1 MPNCTCG
8 DPNPHV
14 IMRRTTADGTEV
26 LLWDNG
32 AVTAPLGYALAG
44 VPIVRPRTPEA
55 VEAARTA
62 GRLLMDEVSLLEGNE
77 LAAFYQAARKADGD
91 RAKMWAMARPEGP
104 PCKLVW
110 ATLHT
115 DPRGIPTERV
125 ASLPRLK
132 WPGLKVWD
140 FCGGPGSAGG
150 RYVLY
155 KQMSGPSA
163 TYEPTGFRFGNLKEL
178 WKHLE

>member
-1 MPNCTCG
+1 MCSCG
-8 DPNPHV
+8 EKGPHV
-14 IMRRTTADGTEV
+14 IMRRVTVDGTEV

-32 AVTAPLGYALAG
+32 AVTGPLGYALAG
-44 VPIVRPRTPEA
+44 VPIARPRTPEA

-62 GRLLMDEVSLLEGNE
+62 GRLVMDEVSLLDADE
-77 LAAFYQAARKADGD
+77 LPAFYRASRSAGGD
-91 RAKMWAMARPEGP
+91 RAAMWRKARPDTP
-104 PCKLVW
+104 PCRLVW

-150 RYVLY
+150 RYVLC
-155 KQMSGPSA
+155 KQMSGSSA

-178 WKHLE
+178 WKHLES

>member
-1 MPNCTCG
+1 MCSCG
-8 DPNPHV
+8 EKGPHV
-14 IMRRTTADGTEV
+14 IMRRVTVDGAEV

-32 AVTAPLGYALAG
+32 AVTGPLGYALAG
-44 VPIVRPRTPEA
+44 VPIARPRTPEA

-62 GRLLMDEVSLLEGNE
+62 GRLVMDEVSLLDADE
-77 LAAFYQAARKADGD
+77 LPAFYRASRSAGGD
-91 RAKMWAMARPEGP
+91 RAAMWRKARPDAP
-104 PCKLVW
+104 PCRLVW

-115 DPRGIPTERV
+115 DPRGNPTERV

-150 RYVLY
+150 RYVLC
-155 KQMSGPSA
+155 KQMSGSSA

-178 WKHLE
+178 WKHLES

>member
-1 MPNCTCG
+1 MCSCG
-8 DPNPHV
+8 EKGPHV
-14 IMRRTTADGTEV
+14 IMRRVTVDGAEV

-32 AVTAPLGYALAG
+32 AVTGPLGYALAG

-55 VEAARTA
+55 IEAARTA
-62 GRLLMDEVSLLEGNE
+62 GRLLMDEVSLLDADE
-77 LAAFYQAARKADGD
+77 LPAFYRASRVANGD
-91 RAKMWAMARPEGP
+91 RAAMWRKARPDAP
-104 PCKLVW
+104 ACRLVW
-110 ATLHT
+110 TTLHA

-150 RYVLY
+150 RYALHRQV
-155 KQMSGPSA
+155 SGTA
-163 TYEPTGFRFGNLKEL
+163 DVFEPTGFRFGNLKEL
-178 WKHLE
+178 WRHLHA